1 MAESV
6 FCETILGK
14 RLVAKDLLV
23 LCENRVY
30 AGANAFVRYGG
41 ALVELGKTV
50 YA

>member
-14 RLVAKDLLV
+14 RLVARDLLV
-23 LCENRVY
+23 LFENRVY
-30 AGANAFVRYGG
+30 AGANAFVRNGG
-41 ALVELGKTV
+41 TLVELGKTV

>member
-1 MAESV
+1 M
-6 FCETILGK
+6 ILVK
-14 RLVAKDLLV
+14 RLAVSMLPV

-30 AGANAFVRYGG
+30 AGANAFVRNGG

>member
-14 RLVAKDLLV
+14 RLVARDLPI
-23 LCENRVY
+23 LCENRMY
-30 AGANAFVRYGG
+30 ADANAFVRNGG